1 MKKLIAASILA
12 LLATGG
18 SMTVA
23 KADPPQ
29 SGFGNY
35 GLCNAYYQGSEQ
47 GQAKKREHSAAFR
60 ALEASAEEWAEETGY
75 TGEDVVRGYCDAK
88 FPKPGNGG
96 GSANAAGKK
105 G

>member
-1 MKKLIAASILA
+1 MKKMIAASILA

-18 SMTVA
+18 SMTIA

-47 GQAKKREHSAAFR
+47 GQAKKREHSAAFK
-60 ALEASAEEWAEETGY
+60 ALYASAEEWAEENDY
-75 TGEDVVRGYCDAK
+75 EGEDVVRGYCDES
-88 FPKPGNGG
+88 FPKPGGG
-96 GSANAAGKK
+96 NTNAAGKK